1 MAISAFH
8 FLSLRDMRPC
18 NSQRGVMLVAL
29 LVLSLGLFGQA
40 DRRKALE
47 KEKVRLLDELE
58 FASQI
63 LAETRKDKKVSLEEI
78 QAFQKKIDLRE
89 SLLRNLNREIKL
101 LDQEIKGQNTKLD
114 SLQADLTE
122 KKEQYAEMIRQARR
136 SQSSHNRLMF
146 LLSARDFNQALKRLE
161 YMKLYAQFRRRQVAL
176 IQERQTEISQTLS
189 ELERQKLRKL
199 ALGREMNAEKER
211 LTAEKQAQ
219 EKRIEE
225 YGAREEALTAEI
237 AAKEKRSQKLEKEI
251 QRLIA
256 LEIKRAKAAAER
268 RQLEER
274 AIKAGLVRGRDFS
287 SNTTNDRLESL
298 ITKALAAGAE
308 AAKPSTT
315 YALTPEARAL
325 AASFEANRNRLPW
338 PVEKGLVIGTFGKQR
353 HPVAKSVIIR
363 NNGIDIATEKG
374 SVARAAFK
382 GEVLKIIRI
391 PGESLAILVQ
401 HGNYYTL
408 YKNLAVPYV
417 KQGETIQSGQE
428 LGLIYTD
435 KTEGKTVLHFEIWKN
450 LQVMDPMMWLVT
462 RG

>member
-8 FLSLRDMRPC
+8 FLSLRDMRRC
-18 NSQRGVMLVAL
+18 NSQRAVMLLAL
-29 LVLSLGLFGQA
+29 LVLSIGLYGQA

-101 LDQEIKGQNTKLD
+101 LDQEINDQNTKLD
-114 SLQADLTE
+114 SLQADLTK

-146 LLSARDFNQALKRLE
+146 LLSAKDFNQALKRLE

-274 AIKAGLVRGRDFS
+274 AIKTGLVRGRDFS

-298 ITKALAAGAE
+298 INKALKAGAE
-308 AAKPSTT
+308 AAKPSTN

-325 AASFEANRNRLPW
+325 AASFEANQNRLPW

-435 KTEGKTVLHFEIWKN
+435 ITEGKTVLHFEIWKN